1 MALFALADPHL
12 SFGVNKPMNI
22 FGGHWDDHAARLEAN
37 WLQLVDADD
46 TVVIP
51 GDISWAMNLPEAL
64 PDLQFLDRLPG
75 RKILSRGNHDYWW
88 TSLNKIENFCRDN
101 GLTSLSFLRNNG
113 LLVPPGHIVCGTRGW
128 ILPDDPDYKRDD
140 EKIYL
145 REAGRLKLSLDAAA
159 PLRLPGRE
167 LIACLHYPPFG
178 KDCKPT
184 LLTDLLEFY
193 AVDQCVFGHIHT
205 NNGFASM
212 AGPPGQVRYRL
223 AAADYLGFK
232 PLRL

>member
-12 SFGVNKPMNI
+12 SFGVNKPMDI
-22 FGGHWDDHAARLEAN
+22 FGIQWREHESRLETN
-37 WLQLVDADD
+37 WRQMVGPDD

-51 GDISWAMNLPEAL
+51 GDISWAMQLKDAL
-64 PDLQFLDRLPG
+64 PDLQFLDSLPG
-75 RKILSRGNHDYWW
+75 QKILSRGNHDYWW
-88 TSLNKIENFCRDN
+88 SSLNKIENFCREA
-101 GLTSLSFLRNNG
+101 GLTTLTFLRNNG
-113 LLVPPGHIVCGTRGW
+113 ILVPPGHIVCGTRGW
-128 ILPDDPDYKRDD
+128 ILPDDPEFRQAD

-159 PLRLPGRE
+159 PMRIPGRE
-167 LIACLHYPPFG
+167 LVVCLHYPPFG
-178 KDCKPT
+178 KDCRPT
-184 LLTDLLEFY
+184 LFTDLCESY
-193 AVDQCVFGHIHT
+193 GVDQCVFGHNHS
-205 NNGFASM
+205 NNGFASL